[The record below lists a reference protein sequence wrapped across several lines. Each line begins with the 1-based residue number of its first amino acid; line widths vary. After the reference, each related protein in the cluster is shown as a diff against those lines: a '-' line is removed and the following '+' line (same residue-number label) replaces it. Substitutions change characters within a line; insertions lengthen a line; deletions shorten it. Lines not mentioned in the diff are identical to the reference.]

1 MADYPTQI
9 KITTEDGERIL
20 EKIYF
25 TELGHVMAKIFD
37 PKTKTFLN
45 KRIGSLDSLLSENG
59 IQTNEFISLKSS
71 TLRKMTKE
79 F

>member
-1 MADYPTQI
+1 LADYPTQI
-9 KITTEDGERIL
+9 RITTEEGERIL

-45 KRIGSLDSLLSENG
+45 KRIGSLDSLLSESG
-59 IQTNEFISLKSS
+59 IQTNEFISLKAS
-71 TLRKMTKE
+71 TLRKMAK
-79 F
+79 

>member
-1 MADYPTQI
+1 LADYPTQI

-59 IQTNEFISLKSS
+59 IETGEFISLKSS
-71 TLRKMTKE
+71 RFKK
-79 F
+79 

>member
-9 KITTEDGERIL
+9 RITTEEGERIL

-59 IQTNEFISLKSS
+59 IETGEFISLKSS
-71 TLRKMTKE
+71 RFKK
-79 F
+79 

>member
-1 MADYPTQI
+1 LADYPTQM

-45 KRIGSLDSLLSENG
+45 RRIGNLDTLLLESG
-59 IQTNEFISLKSS
+59 IKANEFISLKSS
-71 TLRKMTKE
+71 TFKKMAK
-79 F
+79 

>member
-9 KITTEDGERIL
+9 KITTEEGERIL

-59 IQTNEFISLKSS
+59 IETGEFISLKSS
-71 TLRKMTKE
+71 RFKK
-79 F
+79 

>member
-9 KITTEDGERIL
+9 RITTEEGERIL

-59 IQTNEFISLKSS
+59 IETGEFISLKPS
-71 TLRKMTKE
+71 TLRKMTK
-79 F
+79 

>member
-9 KITTEDGERIL
+9 RITTEEGERIL

-45 KRIGSLDSLLSENG
+45 KRIGSLDSLLSESG
-59 IQTNEFISLKSS
+59 IQTNEFISLKAS
-71 TLRKMTKE
+71 TLRKMAK
-79 F
+79 

>member
-9 KITTEDGERIL
+9 RITTEEGERIL

-45 KRIGSLDSLLSENG
+45 KRIGNLDSLLSENG
-59 IQTNEFISLKSS
+59 IETGEFISLKSS
-71 TLRKMTKE
+71 RFKK
-79 F
+79 

>member
-9 KITTEDGERIL
+9 KITTEDGERSL

-45 KRIGSLDSLLSENG
+45 KRIGSLDSLLSESG
-59 IQTNEFISLKSS
+59 IQTNEFISLKAS
-71 TLRKMTKE
+71 TLRKMAK
-79 F
+79 

>member
-59 IQTNEFISLKSS
+59 IETGEFISLKSS
-71 TLRKMTKE
+71 RFKK
-79 F
+79 

>member
-1 MADYPTQI
+1 LADYPTQI
-9 KITTEDGERIL
+9 RITTEEGERIL

-59 IQTNEFISLKSS
+59 IETGEFISLKPS
-71 TLRKMTKE
+71 TLRKMTK
-79 F
+79 

>member
-1 MADYPTQI
+1 LADYPTQI
-9 KITTEDGERIL
+9 RITTEEGERIL

-59 IQTNEFISLKSS
+59 IETGEFISLKSS
-71 TLRKMTKE
+71 RFKK
-79 F
+79 